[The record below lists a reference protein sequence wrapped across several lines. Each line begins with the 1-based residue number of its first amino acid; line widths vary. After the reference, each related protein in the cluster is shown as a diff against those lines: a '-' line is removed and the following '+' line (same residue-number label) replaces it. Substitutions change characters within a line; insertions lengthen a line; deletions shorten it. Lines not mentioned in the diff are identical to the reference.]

1 MFISEKLQS
10 VITFEVNGWL
20 SFFSLRGLFFAKFK
34 FQLLEHQERPRSNV
48 RHQEDHP
55 ANMTYAAIMLRT

>member
-20 SFFSLRGLFFAKFK
+20 SFFSLRGLFLAKFK
-34 FQLLEHQERPRSNV
+34 FQLEHHDQLK
-48 RHQEDHP
+48 DH
-55 ANMTYAAIMLRT
+55 AAM